1 MCVFVCRC
9 VYVRER
15 MKDKT
20 CVCSLRICACVREGK
35 NVCVCVCCVVQA
47 CAYVSELYEQ
57 KDRGRD
63 FEIKK
68 CIK

>member
-1 MCVFVCRC
+1 
-9 VYVRER
+9 

-35 NVCVCVCCVVQA
+35 NVCVCCVVQA

>member
-1 MCVFVCRC
+1 
-9 VYVRER
+9 

>member
-1 MCVFVCRC
+1 MCVCE
-9 VYVRER
+9 RENER
-15 MKDKT
+15 QDMCLFSSHM
-20 CVCSLRICACVREGK
+20 CVCERGEKR
-35 NVCVCVCCVVQA
+35 VCVCCVVQA

>member
-1 MCVFVCRC
+1 MFVCRC
-9 VYVRER
+9 ERER

-35 NVCVCVCCVVQA
+35 NVCVCCVVQA